1 MLQFIGKNKY
11 FIHGF
16 KRYSAL
22 QERIF
27 WFATVPVALQKLS
40 YLSLMAQRS
49 DQYFWFCLQ
58 RLVPSSWEGLSLGGD
73 SEVTLEDHQKAG
85 TMWFIRPLHRAVN
98 SDVNRLELADIYIIS
113 SNIIYWLAPH
123 SGTAQIP
130 FDHLT
135 PNVIH
140 RII

>member
-49 DQYFWFCLQ
+49 DHRIL
-58 RLVPSSWEGLSLGGD
+58 LVLSTKTGPIFLRRFVTGRWQWGNSGRSSKG
-73 SEVTLEDHQKAG
+73 
-85 TMWFIRPLHRAVN
+85 RN
-98 SDVNRLELADIYIIS
+98 Y
-113 SNIIYWLAPH
+113 
-123 SGTAQIP
+123 
-130 FDHLT
+130 
-135 PNVIH
+135 VIH
-140 RII
+140 KATSQGSKWWCEQTGTCRYIYYFFKHYLLISTTFWYSTNTIWPSYAQCYS